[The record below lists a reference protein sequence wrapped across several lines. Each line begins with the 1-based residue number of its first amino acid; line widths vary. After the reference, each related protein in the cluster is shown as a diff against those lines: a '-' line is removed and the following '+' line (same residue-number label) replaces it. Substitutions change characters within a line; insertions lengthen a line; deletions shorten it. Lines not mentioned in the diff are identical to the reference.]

1 MSFEKAAGSV
11 TRREVSSSAFNID
24 EIRKDFPILQTEVH
38 GKPLVYL
45 DNAASTQK
53 PKCVIDKVAEY
64 YSATNANI
72 HRGVHYLSQ
81 KATIEYEGVRDQV
94 AKYLNA
100 SSSKEIIFTRG
111 TTEAINLVAN
121 SYGRKYIQEG
131 DEIII
136 SYLEH
141 HSNIVPWQMLCEE
154 KKAVLK
160 VIRMDDR
167 GDLDMDHFHS
177 LLSDR
182 TKFISVVHV
191 SNALG
196 TVNPVEEIIKAAKA
210 LGIPV
215 LLDGAQSVQH
225 QPVDV
230 RALGCDFFVFSA
242 HKLYG
247 PTGVGVLY
255 GRKELLEAMPPYQG
269 GGDMIASVSF
279 EKTTYNELPYKF
291 EAGTP
296 NIEGVIG
303 LGPALDYIQKVGFD
317 AIQQYENELLVYT
330 GTVLKHISGVK
341 LIGEPKV
348 RSSVYSF
355 QLNGIHPHD
364 TGTILDLEGVAIR
377 TGHHCAQP
385 VMKRLGVPATARVSI
400 SFYNTKEEIDY
411 FALSLQKVFEVF
423 K

>member
-1 MSFEKAAGSV
+1 MSSAKAAGSAPGK
-11 TRREVSSSAFNID
+11 EVSTSAFNVH
-24 EIRKDFPILQTEVH
+24 EIRKDFPILHTEVH

-53 PKCVIDKVAEY
+53 PQCVIDKVAEY

-72 HRGVHYLSQ
+72 HRGVHLLSQ
-81 KATIEYEGVRDQV
+81 KATLEYEGVREKL
-94 AKYLNA
+94 AAYLNA

-111 TTEAINLVAN
+111 TTEAINLVAY
-121 SYGRKYIQEG
+121 SYGRKYIHEG

-160 VIRMDDR
+160 VIRMDDN

-177 LLSDR
+177 LLSEK

-196 TVNPVEEIIKAAKA
+196 TVNPVEEIIRAAKER
-210 LGIPV
+210 GIPV
-215 LLDGAQSVQH
+215 LVDGAQSVQH
-225 QPVDV
+225 QHIDV

-242 HKLYG
+242 HKLYA

-255 GRKELLEAMPPYQG
+255 GRKELLEKMPPYQG

-303 LGPALDYIQKVGFD
+303 LGPALDYIQKLGFD
-317 AIQQYENELLVYT
+317 AIQNYENDLLVYT
-330 GTVLKHISGVK
+330 GKILRGTPGVK
-341 LIGEPKV
+341 LLGEPKV

-355 QLNGIHPHD
+355 QLEGIHPHD

>member
-1 MSFEKAAGSV
+1 MSSVKAAGSIK
-11 TRREVSSSAFNID
+11 EVSASAFNVY

-53 PKCVIDKVAEY
+53 PQCVIDKVAEY

-81 KATIEYEGVRDQV
+81 KATLEYEAVREKV
-94 AKYLNA
+94 ASYLNA
-100 SSSKEIIFTRG
+100 ASSKEIIFTKG
-111 TTEAINLVAN
+111 TTDAINLAAG

-141 HSNIVPWQMLCEE
+141 HSNIVPWQILCEE
-154 KKAVLK
+154 KKAHLK
-160 VIRMDDR
+160 VIRMDDH
-167 GDLDMDHFHS
+167 GDLDMDHFYS
-177 LLSDR
+177 LLSER

-196 TVNPVEEIIKAAKA
+196 TVNPVEEIIKAAKER
-210 LGIPV
+210 GIPV
-215 LLDGAQSVQH
+215 LVDGAQSVQH
-225 QPVDV
+225 QRIDV

-242 HKLYG
+242 HKLYA

-255 GRKELLEAMPPYQG
+255 GRKELLEKMPPYQG

-303 LGPALDYIQKVGFD
+303 MGPALDYIQKLGLG
-317 AIQQYENELLVYT
+317 AIEQYENELLVYT
-330 GTVLKHISGVK
+330 GEVLRGTAGVK
-341 LIGEPKV
+341 LIGEPRK

-355 QLNGIHPHD
+355 QLDGIHPHD